1 MRISIKQQNKGR
13 VGAETQAMRNTGY
26 RELFRPGVAISAL
39 LVALPAVFFYG
50 ILFRHLVNLP
60 YMDDY
65 GILAVR
71 NQLVPAKGIAEKL
84 QLFLA
89 AQHNEYKL
97 FFVDGM
103 AWAQFAVLGHVNFAQ
118 LCVLGD
124 SAVLVL
130 AFILWSMFLPG
141 HKDLARRLALFVPVA
156 WLLFQLVYWETL
168 NTALGTLQN
177 LWVIAFSLGAIR
189 CLLLAQRKAY
199 LGALVLYALAIA
211 ASGNGFFVL
220 PVGLVILAKR
230 RQLARAGG
238 LLAVSAVCIGAYAY
252 HYNFRSSQVQPGASV
267 FSEIRHFRPDF
278 VIAFVGDAGVMASHP
293 VIVALRRLVPG
304 LSIPSDGSAPTFF
317 SEQAINLA
325 TCLAL
330 GTLLLVLFG
339 WLMWRGYVRRNP
351 CVSSSVLFILLTAAG
366 VAGLR
371 SGFGVAESL
380 SPRYAIYGT
389 LLLILA
395 WMAVA
400 EEFLEQRSERIL
412 RNGLYIATTVAAIF
426 LALCM
431 DVTGTRFL
439 DRRNSEIVLGAR
451 AFEHPATPG
460 STEGPVLDDN
470 PSDADFRVMAR
481 DILTDSIRLGVYEP
495 PKL

>member
-1 MRISIKQQNKGR
+1 MRSAGH
-13 VGAETQAMRNTGY
+13 
-26 RELFRPGVAISAL
+26 RELLPPGVAISAL
-39 LVALPAVFFYG
+39 FVALPALLFYG
-50 ILFRHLVNLP
+50 ILSRHLVNIP

-65 GILAVR
+65 EILSFLNRVA
-71 NQLVPAKGIAEKL
+71 QAGSAAAKL
-84 QLFLA
+84 RLFLA
-89 AQHNEYKL
+89 WQHNEYKL
-97 FFVDGM
+97 FFVDGV
-103 AWAQFAVLGHVNFAQ
+103 AWAQFAVVGHVNFAQ

-124 SAVLVL
+124 SAVVPLGL
-130 AFILWSMFLPG
+130 ILWSMFLPG

-156 WLLFQLVYWETL
+156 WLLFQMVYSGSL
-168 NTALGTLQN
+168 NWPLASLQN
-177 LWVIAFSLGAIR
+177 LWVIVFSLGAIR

-199 LGALVLYALAIA
+199 SGALVLYALAIA

-220 PVGLVILAKR
+220 PVALLIMVTR

-238 LLAVSAVCIGAYAY
+238 LLGVSAVCIAAYAY
-252 HYNFRSSQVQPGASV
+252 HYNLSSSQVQPGASV

-278 VIAFVGDAGVMASHP
+278 AIAFVGNAGVMVSHP

-304 LSIPSDGSAPTFF
+304 LSIPLDGSAGTFV
-317 SEQAINLA
+317 SEPAIDLA

-330 GTLLLVLFG
+330 GTILLVLFG
-339 WLMWRGYVRRNP
+339 WLMWRGYIQRNP
-351 CVSSSVLFILLTAAG
+351 CVSSSVLFLILTATG

-371 SGFGVAESL
+371 SGLGLEQCL

-400 EEFLEQRSERIL
+400 EEFLEHRSERLL
-412 RNGLYIATTVAAIF
+412 RNGIYVATTVAAIV

-431 DVTGTRFL
+431 DVTGTRCL
-439 DRRNSEIVLGAR
+439 ERRNSEIVLGMQ

-460 STEGPVLDDN
+460 STESPVPGDD
-470 PSDADFRVMAR
+470 PSHADFRAVAR
-481 DILTDSIRLGVYEP
+481 EILTDSIRLGVYEP
-495 PKL
+495 TKF